1 MMVTARSGEVE
12 NSLENS
18 KLCRCLIRSV
28 RV

>member
-1 MMVTARSGEVE
+1 MMAAARSGEVE

-18 KLCRCLIRSV
+18 KPRRCLTRSV